1 MSRGT
6 LLNSA
11 TDGVGVATEERGV
24 VFTLGMLLG
33 GMVVTDFT
41 PASALAGMSGV
52 MGAFTSERYS
62 TVLAV
67 IVSYIQ
73 TQTFLLGRG

>member
-24 VFTLGMLLG
+24 VFTLGMRG
-33 GMVVTDFT
+33 VVVTDFT

-52 MGAFTSERYS
+52 MGAFISERYS